1 MHIVLENH
9 YAHADFNPQVSGSN
23 DTLFHGIK
31 CDRIEYVYMVKY
43 LGVHWFQ
50 ILLLL
55 GIHIHVLACTVNCYC
70 SVWEYGLCNDIEISY
85 RDGGGKNEVALNNF
99 NVKLKYY
106 DTIKFIML

>member
-9 YAHADFNPQVSGSN
+9 YAHTDFNPQVSGSN

-31 CDRIEYVYMVKY
+31 CDRIEYVYIY
-43 LGVHWFQ
+43 GQ
-50 ILLLL
+50 ISRRAL
-55 GIHIHVLACTVNCYC
+55 VLDTAFVGNTYTSLYCYC

-99 NVKLKYY
+99 NVKLIYH

>member
-9 YAHADFNPQVSGSN
+9 YAHTDFNPQVSGSN
-23 DTLFHGIK
+23 DTRRALVSDTAFVGNT
-31 CDRIEYVYMVKY
+31 YT
-43 LGVHWFQ
+43 
-50 ILLLL
+50 
-55 GIHIHVLACTVNCYC
+55 CTSLYCYC

-99 NVKLKYY
+99 NVKLIYY